1 MYYYVYYIMQDLDAW
16 TQRLEDIFSGK
27 PKDSLDLALVDV
39 KERYPTLPIRPFKDM
54 IGGMLMDIP
63 GAGKS
68 RYGMCKMSTVIQ
80 RLL

>member
-1 MYYYVYYIMQDLDAW
+1 LDAW

-54 IGGMLMDIP
+54 IP